1 MTRRLTV
8 PRRLAPALLAIAL
21 ALPACSQKARVP
33 RVAPVE
39 PDATASFELPGEEPR
54 HEPGITHAVKS
65 GETWTAIA
73 EDYYGDPE
81 RARGLRRAN
90 PDNAQE
96 PTPGQTIF
104 IPFTERERT
113 AYAERAEA
121 RAPYNRGLEL
131 ARAGQYPDAIL
142 EFEAALAHDPRL
154 ARAHYNLGLV
164 YQRAGQPRRAVSS
177 LEKASELAP
186 SADYRYAFG
195 LALHEVGE
203 MGRAERAFR
212 SALELDPGHLASLY
226 ALARALA
233 ERESGEADRYWRA
246 VLARDPDGP
255 RGREGAAAL
264 GLAAEPDPQPE
275 P

>member
-1 MTRRLTV
+1 VTRSTLART
-8 PRRLAPALLAIAL
+8 RLALALVAIAL
-21 ALPACSQKARVP
+21 ALPACSQKRTVP
-33 RVAPVE
+33 RVAPSSPGATPPVE
-39 PDATASFELPGEEPR
+39 LPDAEPR
-54 HEPGITHAVKS
+54 HEPGIVHRVQS
-65 GETWTAIA
+65 GETWAALA

-90 PDNAQE
+90 PDNAAE
-96 PTPGQTIF
+96 PAPGDEIF
-104 IPFTERERT
+104 IPFTARERA

-131 ARAGQYPDAIL
+131 ARAGEYPDAIL
-142 EFEAALAHDPRL
+142 KFEEAIERDPRL
-154 ARAHYNLGLV
+154 SRAHYNLGLV

-177 LEKASELAP
+177 LEKAAELSP
-186 SADYRYAFG
+186 SADYRYALG

-203 MGRAERAFR
+203 MGRSERAFR
-212 SALELDPGHLASLY
+212 SALELDPGHLPSLY
-226 ALARALA
+226 ALARSLE

-255 RGREGAAAL
+255 RGREAAEAL
-264 GLAAEPDPQPE
+264 GLAADPDSQPE